1 MLMEVKNNIKYFF
14 NAIKVS
20 IKSAMAYK
28 VSFLI
33 QTIFMF
39 INNAFFLVFW
49 SVVFKNGGQD
59 SGLVFNNV
67 LYIWAFS
74 TMSYGIT
81 YFFFAGVQQIN
92 KYIITGAMDS
102 YLLQPKNLLLN
113 VATSKCEFA
122 AFGDL
127 LYGLFVGIIATGG
140 NIGKILLLIVIATF
154 GSVFFFSTEI
164 ICRAVSVWIGDTQT
178 IANRYVEMLFITF
191 ATYPENIFKIGIKII
206 LYTVVPVA
214 YVAYIP
220 ARIME
225 NFSILNL
232 LLIFVVGAIY
242 LFIAVKIFYKAMKS
256 YESGNSMAM
265 KD

>member
-1 MLMEVKNNIKYFF
+1 
-14 NAIKVS
+14 
-20 IKSAMAYK
+20 
-28 VSFLI
+28 
-33 QTIFMF
+33 
-39 INNAFFLVFW
+39 
-49 SVVFKNGGQD
+49 
-59 SGLVFNNV
+59 
-67 LYIWAFS
+67 
-74 TMSYGIT
+74 MSYGIT

-113 VATSKCEFA
+113 VATSKCEFS

-140 NIGKILLLIVIATF
+140 DIGKILLLIAIATF

-242 LFIAVKIFYKAMKS
+242 LFIAVKIFYRAMKS